1 MIVLDTSVI
10 LKWVLG
16 PEAGHRKAVSYRQ
29 KHITGEELIGVPS
42 LFFYETAN
50 VLSTRSGLPVDVAL
64 DIFRSLWDFD
74 FEVLALDRK
83 DFEEIIK
90 VSRECSI
97 SGYDAVYIV
106 IARKHGCCLVTADRK
121 LFNRTRHLG
130 FVELL

>member
-16 PEAGHRKAVSYRQ
+16 PEAGHRKAIEYRQ
-29 KHITGEELIGVPS
+29 KHISGDEQIGVPS

-50 VLSTRSGLPVDVAL
+50 VLSTKSGLPADVAL
-64 DIFRSLWDFD
+64 EIFRTLWDFD
-74 FEVLALDRK
+74 LEVLPLDLK

-90 VSRECSI
+90 VSKECSI

-106 IARKHGCCLVTADRK
+106 IARKHGCRLVTSDRK